1 MLLLIQKCEQ
11 IMLRLVIR
19 VFWDLALCSLVE
31 VDRRFIV
38 RTASIIRALMME
50 VVLTSE
56 MSVCF
61 ETTQRYVP
69 EDSHHHTRRRENM
82 ESHMVIR
89 LFYVNRREESW
100 GPSSNPGIP

>member
-1 MLLLIQKCEQ
+1 
-11 IMLRLVIR
+11 
-19 VFWDLALCSLVE
+19 
-31 VDRRFIV
+31 
-38 RTASIIRALMME
+38 MME

-56 MSVCF
+56 TSVCF

-69 EDSHHHTRRRENM
+69 EDSHRHTRRRENM
-82 ESHMVIR
+82 KSHMVIR